1 MVQGLVMCIMMT
13 VIAIVASMIHRFVIA
28 KRTQGKE
35 NIQFV
40 RSVFF
45 FFFCFYFL
53 ISLMKWYLGSPDNT
67 LIESFW
73 DAEFRTYIHYG
84 IPLFI
89 VGIIISILGDKIL
102 KDKYIALMG
111 IFDSIMLPGLMVAY
125 ICCGV
130 INNLCFF
137 VII

>member
-1 MVQGLVMCIMMT
+1 MLAYRINYRRIGMVQGLVMCIMMA

-53 ISLMKWYLGSPDNT
+53 ISLTKWYLGSPDNT
-67 LIESFW
+67 LIERAFGMLIIELIYIM
-73 DAEFRTYIHYG
+73 EFHC
-84 IPLFI
+84 L
-89 VGIIISILGDKIL
+89 
-102 KDKYIALMG
+102 
-111 IFDSIMLPGLMVAY
+111 
-125 ICCGV
+125 
-130 INNLCFF
+130 
-137 VII
+137 